1 MGKGAV
7 PARALIGCVALLLA
21 ASGLAC
27 SGTSHS
33 TPDGSG
39 APRLGVVA
47 SVFPLAELARRV
59 GLDRVQVTDLSAS
72 APDPSAVIGGVA
84 VDRAGVI
91 LLVGRG
97 FQPDL
102 ERATNGRPHVVQL
115 APTDDD
121 RDLRAWLDPVAMQ
134 QLGLRVADGLSRA
147 DPAGRSAYQ
156 AAAKVYNAQLG
167 ALDIDYR
174 ASLADCAR
182 RDLVTADG
190 AFRRLAGRY
199 GLVGHTVGDADIGQL
214 LAAQRVTTIFT
225 EPLAPPAPA
234 LALARQ
240 FHVKTQMLET
250 LEQRTP
256 AEANRAAT
264 YVSLMTDNLAKL
276 RAAQGCTGSNAT

>member
-1 MGKGAV
+1 MAV
-7 PARALIGCVALLLA
+7 LLA
-21 ASGLAC
+21 AAGLDGCGA
-27 SGTSHS
+27 GHA
-33 TPDGSG
+33 TPVGSG
-39 APRLGVVA
+39 GHRVEVVA
-47 SVFPLAELARRV
+47 SVFPLAELARRI
-59 GLDRVQVTDLSAS
+59 GLDRVQVTDLSAT
-72 APDPSAVIGGVA
+72 ATDPAAVTADAA

-102 ERATNGRPHVVQL
+102 ERATSGRPSVVQL
-115 APTDDD
+115 APVDDAP
-121 RDLRAWLDPVAMQ
+121 DLRAWLDPVAMQ
-134 QLGLRVADGLSRA
+134 QLSSRVADGLSRA
-147 DPAGRSAYQ
+147 DPAGRAAYQ

-190 AFRRLAGRY
+190 GFRRLAGRY
-199 GLVGHTVGDADIGQL
+199 GLVARTVGDADIREV
-214 LAAQRVTTIFT
+214 LAAKRVTTIFT

-234 LALARQ
+234 LALAQQ
-240 FHVKTQMLET
+240 FHVRAQLLET

-276 RAAQGCTGSNAT
+276 RAAQACTGSSAS